1 MERNPFARQVEIEIV
16 DVHSLTAGNGA
27 STHFSSIESGSTAQ
41 FLLPSRGQLRTAE
54 IGMPHRLTRREFG
67 IAAGAA
73 TLAAH
78 GFGGKAR
85 AADTKT
91 LRFIAQS
98 DLRVLD
104 PIWTTA
110 YITRNHG
117 YMVFDTLFAI
127 DAEFAPHPQM
137 VGDYSVSPDK
147 LIYQFKLRDGLGFH
161 DGSPVRGS
169 DCVASVK
176 RWMARDGHGQA
187 LATVLD
193 EIKPDGDRGFTI
205 KLKEPFSLLLDGIG
219 KVSSLALFV
228 MPERLAN
235 TDPFQQVTEMVGS
248 GPFKFVKDEFEPG
261 HRVVYV
267 KNTDYAPRQEPP
279 SWASGGKVAK
289 VDRVEWLYIPDAMT
303 KVAALNAGEA
313 DWWENPPLDV
323 VPVLA
328 ANPDMTIAPAD
339 PLENTI
345 MVRFNHLLPPF
356 DNVKMRQAVLAVAD
370 QADFLAALAGDRKN
384 WDLCPSFFT
393 CGTPMAS
400 DAGSPALSGKRDFDK
415 AKKLIAE
422 AGYKGER
429 IVVMD
434 AVDQPVAHTQALVVG
449 ELLKKLGL
457 NAEVQTV
464 DWGTLVTRRASKEP
478 IDKGGWNIFAT
489 GWVGADALDPV
500 EELPLKTSGAT
511 AWFGWPSDDKLEALR
526 AQWIKAATLN
536 ERKKLAAAIQERAFE
551 VVPYIPTGQWQPV
564 TAYHKNL
571 KGVIQAP
578 AFLMWNVEKT

>member
-1 MERNPFARQVEIEIV
+1 MA
-16 DVHSLTAGNGA
+16 
-27 STHFSSIESGSTAQ
+27 
-41 FLLPSRGQLRTAE
+41 
-54 IGMPHRLTRREFG
+54 HRLTRREFG

-73 TLAAH
+73 MLAAY
-78 GFGGKAR
+78 GFGGETR

-137 VGDYSVSPDK
+137 VGDYSISPDK
-147 LIYQFKLRDGLGFH
+147 LTYQFKLRDGLGFH
-161 DGSPVRGS
+161 DGSPVRGV

-176 RWMARDGHGQA
+176 RWMARDGHGQSIA
-187 LATVLD
+187 AVLD
-193 EIKPDGDRGFTI
+193 EIKPDADKGFTI

-267 KNTDYAPRQEPP
+267 KNPDYVPRQEPP
-279 SWASGGKVAK
+279 SWASGGKVVK

-313 DWWENPPLDV
+313 DWWENPPLDI

-328 ANPDMTIAPAD
+328 ANPDIIIAPAD
-339 PLENTI
+339 PLPSPI
-345 MVRFNHLLPPF
+345 MVKFNHLQPPF
-356 DNVKMRQAVLAVAD
+356 DNVAMRQAILAVAD
-370 QADFLAALAGDRKN
+370 QADFLTALAGDPKN
-384 WDLCPSFFT
+384 WELCPSFFT
-393 CGTPMAS
+393 CGSPMAN
-400 DAGSPALSGKRDFDK
+400 DAGSQALTGPRDFAK

-422 AGYKGER
+422 AGYKGEK
-429 IVVMD
+429 IVVLD
-434 AVDQPVAHTQALVVG
+434 AIDQPVAHSQALVMAD
-449 ELLKKLGL
+449 LMKKLDL
-457 NAEVQTV
+457 TV
-464 DWGTLVTRRASKEP
+464 ELQAMDWGTLVTRRASMEP

-489 GWVGADALDPV
+489 GWVGADLLDPAINPT
-500 EELPLKTSGAT
+500 LRTNGKKGH
-511 AWFGWPSDDKLEALR
+511 FGWPSDDKIEALR
-526 AQWIKAATLN
+526 NQWLKATTLD

-551 VVPYIPTGQWQPV
+551 VVPYLPTGQWKPV

-571 KGVIQAP
+571 KGVIEAP
-578 AFLMWNVEKT
+578 AYLMWNVEKT